1 MYKNKEKKGGTIFFC
16 QNCGYELPE
25 GYEITPQI
33 IKGKDG
39 RASARP
45 AGSGIRLRKN
55 RQHQRPRAEAA
66 EEVPEKSGNQL
77 P

>member
-1 MYKNKEKKGGTIFFC
+1 MYKNKEKKRRNDLFVRIVDMSRR
-16 QNCGYELPE
+16 N
-25 GYEITPQI
+25 
-33 IKGKDG
+33 G